1 MPESLENRPPVSTTG
16 SCRLH
21 DRALRET
28 LCRWLVASLLC
39 LSLMTAASPAL
50 GHRVLVYAYAE
61 GETIHT
67 ESKFVGS
74 GPVQQGP
81 VKVLAQQSGNV
92 LLTGTTDNQGR
103 FSFKVPAEA
112 AAQRV
117 DLLIVVEASLG
128 HRGEWLLK
136 ADDYLPG
143 AERAAPSAA
152 AIAPA
157 TAPAAPAAAPLDP
170 AMVTIDRQVFEE
182 TLNRALERQ
191 LAPIK
196 AMLAESRQ
204 DRITLTDIIGGI
216 GYILGIF
223 GLLGYFLSRKRQK
236 S

>member
-1 MPESLENRPPVSTTG
+1 MPESLENPTPVSITG

-21 DRALRET
+21 DTAFREM

-39 LSLMTAASPAL
+39 LSFMTEASPAL

-74 GPVQQGP
+74 GPVQQGA
-81 VKVLAQQSGNV
+81 VKVLAQQNGNV
-92 LLTGTTDNQGR
+92 LLTGTTDNQGK
-103 FSFKVPAEA
+103 FAFQIPAEA

-117 DLLIVVEASLG
+117 DLLIDVEASLG

-143 AERAAPSAA
+143 AERVGPSAVA
-152 AIAPA
+152 TTPE
-157 TAPAAPAAAPLDP
+157 TAPAAPAAAPDP
-170 AMVTIDRQVFEE
+170 VMVTSDRQFFEE

-191 LAPIK
+191 LATIK
-196 AMLAESRQ
+196 TMLAESRE
-204 DRITLTDIIGGI
+204 DRITPTDIIGGI
-216 GYILGIF
+216 GYIMGIF
-223 GLLGYFLSRKRQK
+223 GLLGYVLSRKRQK